1 MFNVLLTEDHNVVR
15 DGIKFLLEKEQDLH
29 VIAEATNGKQTL
41 ELLEK
46 GLNIDI
52 ILVDINMPEMN
63 GIELTAQVKKK
74 FSQIKVIILSMLDH
88 DKYIIE
94 AFKAGASGYLLKNVT
109 ATELVFAVK
118 HVCTT
123 NEQYICREI
132 ALRLLNKLVNKS
144 DIAITDELV
153 EIDISKREI
162 EVLTLIAEGFTN
174 MEIADKLYTSKR
186 TVEGHRQNLI
196 DKTGSRN
203 TAALIR
209 YAILSGL
216 IS

>member
-1 MFNVLLTEDHNVVR
+1 MSRVLLIEDHNVVR
-15 DGIKFLLEKEQDLH
+15 DGIKFLLEKEKDLH
-29 VIAEATNGKQTL
+29 VVAEATNGKQTL

-52 ILVDINMPEMN
+52 ILADINMPEMN
-63 GIELTAQVKKK
+63 GMEMTAQVKKK
-74 FSQIKVIILSMLDH
+74 FPHIKVIILSMLDH

-94 AFKAGASGYLLKNVT
+94 AFKAGASAYILKNVT
-109 ATELVFAVK
+109 AAELVFAIK
-118 HVCTT
+118 HICTT

-132 ALRLLNKLVNKS
+132 ALRLLNKLINKQ
-144 DIAITDELV
+144 DVTIIDELE